1 MSFSIP
7 NGSESEYVSM
17 GAKSL
22 WPVPHMAR
30 VDHTRSSVFWAYP
43 GLKGQTQEIITSQS
57 LTVGMIR
64 LRSLESVPVV
74 TLFCDPNPFYGA
86 VSHRGHF
93 RKAP

>member
-74 TLFCDPNPFYGA
+74 TLL
-86 VSHRGHF
+86 
-93 RKAP
+93 